1 MIKLALPLAAAA
13 TLLAACSG
21 GGDEAKTSEGDNTAG
36 PVVSTSESPR
46 NEAVDTTPTADGATQ
61 TPGANSF
68 TEGQARGAIESA
80 GYTDVGTLTQDPQGI
95 WKGTAKKGGAEANV
109 SVDYKGAV
117 TQQ

>member
-1 MIKLALPLAAAA
+1 MIKPLLSLALASA
-13 TLLAACSG
+13 LLAACGDG
-21 GGDEAKTSEGDNTAG
+21 GAKSEGAEGDNTAG
-36 PVVSTSESPR
+36 PVVSTSETPR

-68 TEGQARGAIESA
+68 TEGQAKGAIESA
-80 GYTDVGTLTQDPQGI
+80 GYTDVGPLTQDDRGV
-95 WKGTAKKGGAEANV
+95 WTGTATKGGAQANV